1 MANTDA
7 PFGFRPVRVDGAQE
21 IPVNTYY
28 VPASDGTALFI
39 GDPVILTGS
48 SDSNGVAAVTRATA
62 GSSAYTTG
70 VVIGVKPITDESTIY
85 REASTERYVVVADN
99 PYQLFEVQQD
109 SAGGSVPAV
118 TDVGNTVDF
127 IAGTGDTVYG
137 KSAFQLDTSNV
148 GTGDQFVIEGFVQA
162 TDNEVGNF
170 AKVFGRFNL
179 HQKRYLT
186 GV

>member
-1 MANTDA
+1 MANVDA
-7 PFGFRPVRVDGAQE
+7 PFGFRPVRVEGSSE
-21 IPVNTYY
+21 IPVTTYY

-62 GSSAYTTG
+62 GSSSYVTG
-70 VVIGVKPITDESTIY
+70 VVVAVKPVTDESTIY

-99 PYQLFEVQQD
+99 PYQVFEVQQD
-109 SAGGSVPAV
+109 SDSATPAV

-127 IAGTGDTVYG
+127 IAAAGDTVYG
-137 KSAFQLDTSNV
+137 KSKFELDTSNI
-148 GTGDQFVIEGFVQA
+148 GTGDQFVIEGFVQSS
-162 TDNEVGNF
+162 DNEVGNF
-170 AKVFGRFNL
+170 AKVYGRFNL
-179 HQKRYLT
+179 HQKRNTT

>member
-7 PFGFRPVRVDGAQE
+7 AFGFRPVRVEGSSE

-39 GDPVILTGS
+39 GDPVILTGTA
-48 SDSNGVAAVTRATA
+48 DSNGVASVTRATA

-70 VVIGVKPITDESTIY
+70 VVIAVKAVTDESTIY

-99 PYQLFEVQQD
+99 PYQVFEVQQD
-109 SAGGSVPAV
+109 SIGAVPAI

-137 KSAFQLDTSNV
+137 KSAFELDTSNV
-148 GTGDQFVIEGFVQA
+148 GTGDQFVIEGFVQG

-179 HQKRYLT
+179 HQKRNTT